1 LEAII
6 VDLKEFLEFMDGKNE
21 VTAGSEAAQWLDKL
35 AFEAIEILEELNN
48 GTHTRK
54 ETAEIMS
61 RLTGREVDESFKL
74 FPPFFTDCGK
84 NLKIGKNVFFN
95 SGCKMQDQGGITIG
109 DGTLVG
115 HNVVIASL
123 NHNMDPEKRA
133 NITPDPVVIGNN
145 VWIGSNAT
153 ICPGVTIGDGAIIGA
168 GAVVVKDVPE
178 RTVVGGVPAR
188 FIKTI

>member
-1 LEAII
+1 MEAII

>member
-1 LEAII
+1 M
-6 VDLKEFLEFMDGKNE
+6 DLKEFLEFMDRKNE

-133 NITPDPVVIGNN
+133 NITPAPVVIGKN

-168 GAVVVKDVPE
+168 GAVVVKDVPA
-178 RTVVGGVPAR
+178 RTVVGGVPSR
-188 FIKTI
+188 FIKEI

>member
-1 LEAII
+1 
-6 VDLKEFLEFMDGKNE
+6 
-21 VTAGSEAAQWLDKL
+21 
-35 AFEAIEILEELNN
+35 
-48 GTHTRK
+48 
-54 ETAEIMS
+54 MS
-61 RLTGREVDESFKL
+61 RLTGRKVDESFKL

-84 NLKIGKNVFFN
+84 NLRIGKNVFFN

-133 NITPDPVVIGNN
+133 NITPAPVVIGKN

-153 ICPGVTIGDGAIIGA
+153 ICPGVTIGDGAVIGA

-178 RTVVGGVPAR
+178 RTVVGGVPAKY
-188 FIKTI
+188 IKTI